1 MLDAYFTGSVP
12 QLIERSRE
20 LTAKIPRNLPRAY
33 DALAQ
38 LARSRLNNLIAQ
50 FGSLI
55 EDHRLLDKSL
65 RPERLRK
72 FKRLVSELDTIEA
85 TAILALRKA
94 QDEDHRLNDLLERI
108 TKEIAYP
115 AVTPTVTTLSRDY
128 FYIFPEFMLLFVPLV
143 EGHFLLHLPDLYHE
157 LAHPILVEEN
167 DPIIEP
173 LQHSF
178 SKCLDECISYVQD
191 ETQKL
196 QRRKSPVR
204 PEYMLGAWER
214 SWIRSWLSEFY
225 CDVFALITAG
235 PAFAWSHLH
244 LAIKRGEN
252 PFIVPTVSASSHPAD
267 DARMRVLLAAMTLMG
282 LRQQSIDV
290 QNGWRCFTGS
300 LGVKPEPEY
309 FWCYPDELLKK
320 ISTYAVSGATEIGV
334 HVFSPSEK
342 GTVTSVLNA
351 AWAEFWTHPGSYV
364 QWEKKAVEKLLEAK
378 C

>member
-72 FKRLVSELDTIEA
+72 FKRLVSELDTLEA
-85 TAILALRKA
+85 TAVLALRKA

-178 SKCLDECISYVQD
+178 SKSLDECISYVRD

-267 DARMRVLLAAMTLMG
+267 DARMRVLLGAMTLMG
-282 LRQQSIDV
+282 FRQESIDI

-309 FWCYPDELLKK
+309 FWCYPDELLKT
-320 ISTYAVSGATEIGV
+320 ISTYAVSGATAIGV
-334 HVFSPSEK
+334 HPFSPSEE

-364 QWEKKAVEKLLEAK
+364 QWEKKAVEKLLEEK

>member
-12 QLIERSRE
+12 QLIQRSRE
-20 LTAKIPRNLPRAY
+20 LTAQIPRNLPRAY

-38 LARSRLNNLIAQ
+38 LAKSRLDNLIGQ
-50 FGSLI
+50 FESLI
-55 EDHRLLDKSL
+55 KDRRLLAKNLSA
-65 RPERLRK
+65 ERLRK
-72 FKRLVSELDTIEA
+72 FKRLVSELDTLEA

-94 QDEDHRLNDLLERI
+94 QSEDHRLNDLLERI
-108 TKEIAYP
+108 TREIAYP

-128 FYIFPEFMLLFVPLV
+128 FYIVPEFKLLFVPLV

-178 SKCLDECISYVQD
+178 SQSLDECINYVQA
-191 ETQKL
+191 ETHKL

-204 PEYMLGAWER
+204 PEYMLGAWQR
-214 SWIRSWLSEFY
+214 SWIRYWLSEFY
-225 CDVFALITAG
+225 CDVFALVTAG
-235 PAFAWSHLH
+235 PSFAWSHLH

-267 DARMRVLLAAMTLMG
+267 DARMRVLLGAMKRMG
-282 LRQQSIDV
+282 LHQESVDI
-290 QNGWRCFTGS
+290 QNAWSCFTAS
-300 LGVKPEPEY
+300 LGAEPEPEY

-320 ISTYAVSGATEIGV
+320 ISTYAVSGATKIGV
-334 HVFSPSEK
+334 HVFSPSET
-342 GTVTSVLNA
+342 GTVTSVLNE
-351 AWAEFWTHPGSYV
+351 AWAEFWMHPDSYV
-364 QWEKKAVEKLLEAK
+364 QWERRAVENLLEPK
-378 C
+378 P